1 MNDTPARAY
10 YLASQGRLFAHMGE
24 VLLPRHEAEGFRFI
38 AEAELPLGQGLGLLI
53 VDPATLVDAQEIGL
67 RALLSEAEDEQEFA
81 QHSRAA
87 QLATWYDQHRFCG
100 RCGSPMGQHASDLAR
115 QCPSCNLTQY
125 PRISPCV
132 IVLVRKGDKCLLAR
146 APHFAPGRFSTLA
159 GFIEA
164 GETAE
169 QAVAREI
176 REEVGIEVC
185 NINFFASQSW
195 PFPHQLML
203 GFFADHAAGELQPD
217 GEEIIEADWFGVEEL
232 PDLPPQFSIS
242 RQLINHFFSELLND

>member
-1 MNDTPARAY
+1 MFSVPVRAY
-10 YLASQGRLFAHMGE
+10 YLASQGRLFAFEGE
-24 VLLPRHEAEGFRFI
+24 QLLGREQADRFKPF
-38 AEAELPLGQGLGLLI
+38 AEAELSVGEGVGLLI
-53 VDPATLVDAQEIGL
+53 VPAEVLAEAEEIAL
-67 RALLSEAEDEQEFA
+67 RALLASAADELMFA

-87 QLATWYDQHRFCG
+87 QLATWHDQHRFCG
-100 RCGSPMGQHASDLAR
+100 RCGTHMSDHEKDLAR
-115 QCPSCNLTQY
+115 QCPQCHLTQY

-132 IVLVRKGDKCLLAR
+132 IVLVRRGDKCLLAR

-176 REEVGIEVC
+176 MEEVGIEVG
-185 NINFFASQSW
+185 NVRFFASQSW

-217 GEEIIEADWFGVEEL
+217 GVEIVEADWFGVDEL

-242 RQLINHFFSELLND
+242 RQLINHFFSEQISD